1 MTNYSLMCKS
11 TENSP
16 EMFVAG
22 PLEHK
27 GITPLW
33 TGLVHMHV
41 PTSFKI
47 LWYTATKC
55 SYLLQSVTPHYH
67 PQSLIEV

>member
-11 TENSP
+11 TEKLP

-27 GITPLW
+27 DITPLW
-33 TGLVHMHV
+33 TGLVHIHV
-41 PTSFKI
+41 PTSSKFQNT
-47 LWYTATKC
+47 LVH
-55 SYLLQSVTPHYH
+55 SD
-67 PQSLIEV
+67 

>member
-1 MTNYSLMCKS
+1 MTNYSLVRKS

-27 GITPLW
+27 GISPLW

-41 PTSFKI
+41 STSS
-47 LWYTATKC
+47 KC
-55 SYLLQSVTPHYH
+55 QNTLVNGD
-67 PQSLIEV
+67 